1 MTDATITLLILA
13 AAAALF
19 ITEIIPLPAT
29 AMSAAVALYLTGV
42 LPAAAAFGGLMNS
55 NVILIASMFVI
66 GAGIFETGL
75 AHKLGD
81 AVVKVAGRKEKSLL
95 VAVMTVAAAM
105 SSVTSNTG
113 ATAVLLPV
121 ATRLADQAKLVRS
134 KLLMPL
140 AVAAGLGGTITLVGT
155 PPNLLAR
162 GALEAANLGTFGF
175 FEFAKIGIPLTVV
188 GILYMATVGSRLLP
202 TRTDNTCR
210 GMVAGGYPAPGEAS
224 TAKQWIAGLVVAG
237 TVAVIMFERQVGV
250 PLHITAVIG
259 ALVLVVTRV
268 LSERQV
274 YDAID
279 WTTVFLFAG
288 MLPLAAALDTTGA
301 GRKIATAVVG
311 AIGQEAGP
319 FLLTGSL
326 FVLSAGLT
334 QFMSNTASVAVL
346 APIGI
351 AIAQDLGVDA
361 RAVVMAIAIAASC
374 AFATPVGT
382 PPNALVLGPGNY
394 RFKDYVRVG
403 TPLVLLLTAVSVILL
418 PMLWPF

>member
-13 AAAALF
+13 VAAALF
-19 ITEIIPLPAT
+19 ITEIIPLSAT

-42 LPAAAAFGGLMNS
+42 LPATAAFGGLVNS
-55 NVILIASMFVI
+55 NVILIAGMFVI
-66 GAGIFETGL
+66 GAAIFETGL
-75 AHKLGD
+75 ANKLGD
-81 AVVKVAGRKEKSLL
+81 AVVRVAGHKEKALL
-95 VAVMTVAAAM
+95 IAVMTVAAVM
-105 SSVTSNTG
+105 SAFTSNTG
-113 ATAVLLPV
+113 TTAVLLPV
-121 ATRLADQAKLVRS
+121 AARLADRARLARGR
-134 KLLMPL
+134 LLMPL

-188 GILYMATVGSRLLP
+188 GIVYMATVGARLLP
-202 TRTDNTCR
+202 NRTDHTCR
-210 GMVAGGYPAPGEAS
+210 DTAAEELVTGATAS
-224 TAKQWIAGLVVAG
+224 PVKQWIAGLVMAG
-237 TVAVIMFERQVGV
+237 TVVGMVFERQVGV
-250 PLHITAVIG
+250 PLHVTAVIG
-259 ALVLVVTRV
+259 ALVLVVAGV
-268 LSERQV
+268 LSENQV
-274 YDAID
+274 YAAID
-279 WTTVFLFAG
+279 WTTIFLFAG
-288 MLPLAAALDTTGA
+288 MLPLASALDTTGA
-301 GRKIATAVVG
+301 GLQIAGIVMG

-319 FLLTGSL
+319 FLITGAL
-326 FVLSAGLT
+326 FVLAGGLT
-334 QFMSNTASVAVL
+334 QFMSNTASTALL

-351 AIAQDLGVDA
+351 AIAKDLGVDP

-374 AFATPVGT
+374 AFATPIGT

>member
-42 LPAAAAFGGLMNS
+42 LPAAAALGGLVNS

-66 GAGIFETGL
+66 GAAIFETGL

-81 AVVKVAGRKEKSLL
+81 AVVRVAGQKEKSLL
-95 VAVMTVAAAM
+95 IAMMTVAAAM
-105 SSVTSNTG
+105 SAVTSNT
-113 ATAVLLPV
+113 ATTAVLLPV
-121 ATRLADQAKLVRS
+121 ALRLADQARLARGR
-134 KLLMPL
+134 LLMPL
-140 AVAAGLGGTITLVGT
+140 AVAAGLGGMITLVGT

-188 GILYMATVGSRLLP
+188 GILYMTTVGSRLLP
-202 TRTDNTCR
+202 HGTESTCR
-210 GMVAGGYPAPGEAS
+210 GEAAQELATAGAFSP
-224 TAKQWIAGLVVAG
+224 AKQWIAGLVMAG
-237 TVAVIMFERQVGV
+237 TMVVIVFERQVGV
-250 PLHITAVIG
+250 PLHITAVTG

-279 WTTVFLFAG
+279 WTTIFLFAG
-288 MLPLAAALDTTGA
+288 MLPVASALDTTGA
-301 GRKIATAVVG
+301 GRKIAGAVIA

-319 FLLTGSL
+319 FLLTAAL
-326 FVLSAGLT
+326 FALSAGLT
-334 QFMSNTASVAVL
+334 QFMSNTAATALL

-351 AIAQDLGVDA
+351 AIAKDLGVDP

-374 AFATPVGT
+374 AFATPIGT
-382 PPNALVLGPGNY
+382 PPNALVLGPGNF